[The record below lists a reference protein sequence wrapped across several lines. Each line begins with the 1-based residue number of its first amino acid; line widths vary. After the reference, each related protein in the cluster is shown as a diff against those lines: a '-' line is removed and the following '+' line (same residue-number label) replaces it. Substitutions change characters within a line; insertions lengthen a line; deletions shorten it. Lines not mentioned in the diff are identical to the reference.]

1 MNKEGIAVD
10 IDEVLFPFLD
20 EFIKDHNDLY
30 GTNLMINDFPSYE
43 FSGTLGLGILDT
55 VERVYSFQSRLD
67 QSKIAPLQESKES
80 IAKVASKYDINIV
93 TARHPQF
100 EDETVEWLNTHF
112 MGNFVSTTFIGFPEV
127 MEKPLTKA
135 EVCKEIGAV
144 ALIDDSLKHL
154 LQCSEVGIEGILFGD
169 YPWNQTDSLPENISR
184 CTNWIKVLD
193 HLNIN

>member
-1 MNKEGIAVD
+1 
-10 IDEVLFPFLD
+10 
-20 EFIKDHNDLY
+20 
-30 GTNLMINDFPSYE
+30 
-43 FSGTLGLGILDT
+43 
-55 VERVYSFQSRLD
+55 
-67 QSKIAPLQESKES
+67 
-80 IAKVASKYDINIV
+80 
-93 TARHPQF
+93 
-100 EDETVEWLNTHF
+100 

-169 YPWNQTDSLPENISR
+169 YPWNQTDSLPENITR
-184 CTNWIKVLD
+184 CTNWLEVLE